1 MAQQTA
7 AVLGT
12 FYGDDSFPIA
22 WAEGEQELFW
32 IFDDLHIPNPVS
44 PMFFDIGGWWLTC
57 DHMFRRFGTPFAS
70 DWIAKEINGYV
81 YTAAIPAT
89 TGVDADGSEYGARYA
104 PRVPLDDDYAE
115 KIAPYL
121 GFVLPHYARNFI
133 DWWRSRLRPEIERNF
148 AYLDAET
155 DATHAK
161 SLDELAVLLEDAID
175 VHDRHWKI
183 HWMINFSQFSAVLAL
198 DAAIREAKGNVD
210 PELMGRLQN
219 SVADRNWDSI
229 EALWRMKEEIK
240 EDDELRAAF
249 EGNAAD
255 DVVRALS
262 ESDRGRTFVSE
273 RLEPYQREFG
283 YKAIW
288 SHEFAF
294 KLWREDPA
302 PIIEQLRGYVATD
315 YDYPATIQAVRNDL
329 DAAVRETLDGVPTGD
344 VRDRLE
350 AALGMSLKMNPLT
363 PDHHFYVDQGTNAR
377 LRLVLIAIGR
387 KLVERGDLWDQEDVV
402 YLRYQELRELIAN
415 PDALDAKTL
424 VGDRRDRLEAALEMS
439 LKMNPLTPDHHF
451 YVDQGT
457 NARVRLV
464 LIAIGRT
471 LVERGDLW
479 DQEDVVYLRYQELR
493 ELIANPDA
501 LDAKTLVGERRD
513 QREEASRIRPRD
525 WVGTATEEALAFPYA
540 GHWGFPEK
548 FHRPPPETAGEI
560 HGLAAS
566 PGVVEGPAKLVQSL
580 DQFDEVQAGDI
591 LVCKMTNPAWVVVF
605 TKIVGLVSDAGG
617 TVSHPAVV
625 SREFGIPAVVG
636 TSTATAT
643 IKTGDRLRVNGSTGL
658 VEILT

>member
-1 MAQQTA
+1 MIGWPHAKEEVMAEQTVE
-7 AVLGT
+7 VLGT
-12 FYGDDSFPIA
+12 FYGDESFPIE
-22 WAEGEQELFW
+22 WNEGERELFW

-57 DHMFRRFGTPFAS
+57 DHMFRRFGTAFAC

-89 TGVDADGSEYGARYA
+89 GGLEAEASEYGARYA
-104 PRVPLDDDYAE
+104 ARVPLEEDYAE
-115 KIAPYL
+115 KIGPYL
-121 GFVLPHYARNFI
+121 GFVLPHYARNFL
-133 DWWRSRLRPEIERNF
+133 DWWRVRLRPEIERNF

-155 DATHAK
+155 DATDAK
-161 SLDELAVLLEDAID
+161 GLDELAVLLEDAID

-198 DAAIREAKGNVD
+198 DTAIREAKGRVD

-219 SVADRNWDSI
+219 SIDDRNWDTI
-229 EALWRMKEEIK
+229 EALWSMKEEIK
-240 EDDELRAAF
+240 GDDELRAAF
-249 EGNAAD
+249 ESETAAD
-255 DVVRALS
+255 ILRALDAS
-262 ESDRGRTFVSE
+262 KRGRRFIDASVVS
-273 RLEPYQREFG
+273 YQKEFG

-294 KLWREDPA
+294 RLWREDPA
-302 PIIEQLRGYVATD
+302 PIVEQLRGYLATD
-315 YDYPATIQAVRNDL
+315 YDYHATINAVRDDL
-329 DAAVRETLDGVPTGD
+329 DAAVAELLDGVPDGET
-344 VRDRLE
+344 RARLE
-350 AALGMSLKMNPLT
+350 AALEMSLKMNPLT

-387 KLVERGDLWDQEDVV
+387 KLVERGDLWDPEDVV
-402 YLRYQELRELIAN
+402 YLRYQELR
-415 PDALDAKTL
+415 
-424 VGDRRDRLEAALEMS
+424 
-439 LKMNPLTPDHHF
+439 
-451 YVDQGT
+451 Q
-457 NARVRLV
+457 
-464 LIAIGRT
+464 
-471 LVERGDLW
+471 
-479 DQEDVVYLRYQELR
+479 
-493 ELIANPDA
+493 LIANPDA

-513 QREEASRIRPRD
+513 RREEASRIRPRD

-548 FHRPPPETAGEI
+548 FNRPPPEKAGEV

-566 PGVVEGPAKLVQSL
+566 PGVVEGPARLVESV
-580 DQFDEVQAGDI
+580 DEFDEVQAGDI

-605 TKIVGLVSDAGG
+605 TKIAGLVSDAGG

-643 IKTGDRLRVNGSTGL
+643 IKTGDRLRVNGSTGV
-658 VEILT
+658 VEILA